1 MTDAA
6 PSVEERLRRLEAEN
20 TELRKENA
28 QKKAAA
34 GAPKSPATEAKQRRR
49 TPKSRRKRVT
59 STDFFMP
66 VGPGAEM
73 EDGFQR
79 TVADLLGD
87 QGKAFKQALVET
99 NIQHIN
105 DYGNALSIINSD
117 HGDEIFFAIFDKAC
131 AMGKVVPVDPD
142 DDSSD
147 SDDEGEEGDEG
158 DSGAVCASTPRSCAT
173 SSRTACG
180 SPLMSGARHNSRSV
194 KQCIPSPLKARSALL
209 RPMCSSRRP
218 RS

>member
-66 VGPGAEM
+66 VGLGAEM
-73 EDGFQR
+73 KDGFQR

-117 HGDEIFFAIFDKAC
+117 HRDEIFFAIFDKAC
-131 AMGKVVPVDPD
+131 AMGK
-142 DDSSD
+142 
-147 SDDEGEEGDEG
+147 
-158 DSGAVCASTPRSCAT
+158 
-173 SSRTACG
+173 
-180 SPLMSGARHNSRSV
+180 GARSQRCLYPWARPCSGRSNLRRTPAPSVPALHGSRSG
-194 KQCIPSPLKARSALL
+194 
-209 RPMCSSRRP
+209 RP
-218 RS
+218 R